1 MEIISGFIQ
10 PQPGEAS
17 PPTMTN
23 EVVLT
28 VLNMEIVSFTSIYS
42 GWLFQAAHAL
52 IYGSYK
58 VVPRQL

>member
-1 MEIISGFIQ
+1 MDNNVITRWVYHMEISGFIQ

-28 VLNMEIVSFTSIYS
+28 ILNMEIVSFTSIYS
-42 GWLFQAAHAL
+42 G
-52 IYGSYK
+52 
-58 VVPRQL
+58 